1 MVESAAHLGVGRA
14 QEHSHR
20 MSVQTSGSE
29 DKRVLFHH
37 TSLAE
42 PCKLYIQIS
51 LWVYL
56 PSASFWAFPHPPTR
70 IAGTYPW

>member
-42 PCKLYIQIS
+42 PIS
-51 LWVYL
+51 VI
-56 PSASFWAFPHPPTR
+56 STINDNMR
-70 IAGTYPW
+70 VR